1 MQSCIGR
8 GTILIVEDEQVM
20 LRVVEKVLLQHGY
33 QVLVAS
39 DGEEAIEVYRR
50 HKLEIDVVLLDV
62 DLPKLTGWDVLVKMK
77 EENQDV
83 RVVIAAGFLE
93 PKMKTEMS
101 RVPGKHFVDKPY
113 MLDEVVETLQSL
125 IDAPVAS
132 SGSNTPATSIT
143 SMRSRIIRLSKL

>member
-8 GTILIVEDEQVM
+8 GTILIVEDEQLM
-20 LRVVEKVLLQHGY
+20 LRLVEKVLLQHGY

-62 DLPKLTGWDVLVKMK
+62 GLPKLTGWDVLLKMK
-77 EENQDV
+77 EENPDV
-83 RVVIAAGFLE
+83 RVVIATGFLE
-93 PKMKTEMS
+93 PKMKTEMF
-101 RVPGKHFVDKPY
+101 RVTVKHFLDKPY

-132 SGSNTPATSIT
+132 SGSNTQVT
-143 SMRSRIIRLSKL
+143 

>member
-1 MQSCIGR
+1 MTDAKLHGR

-20 LRVVEKVLLQHGY
+20 LRLVEKVLLQHGY

-62 DLPKLTGWDVLVKMK
+62 DLPKLTGWDVLLKMK
-77 EENQDV
+77 EDNPDV
-83 RVVIAAGFLE
+83 RVVIATGFLE
-93 PKMKTEMS
+93 PKMKTEMF
-101 RVPGKHFVDKPY
+101 RVTVKHFVDKPY

-132 SGSNTPATSIT
+132 SGSNTPVT
-143 SMRSRIIRLSKL
+143 

>member
-20 LRVVEKVLLQHGY
+20 LRLVEKVLLQHGY

-62 DLPKLTGWDVLVKMK
+62 DLPKLTGWDVLLKMK
-77 EENQDV
+77 EENPDV
-83 RVVIAAGFLE
+83 RVVIATGFLE
-93 PKMKTEMS
+93 PKMKTAMS
-101 RVPGKHFVDKPY
+101 RVTVKHFVDKPY

-125 IDAPVAS
+125 IDAPVAP
-132 SGSNTPATSIT
+132 SGSNTPVT
-143 SMRSRIIRLSKL
+143 

>member
-1 MQSCIGR
+1 MQSCNGR
-8 GTILIVEDEQVM
+8 GTILIVEDEQLM
-20 LRVVEKVLLQHGY
+20 LRLVEKVLLQHGY

-62 DLPKLTGWDVLVKMK
+62 GLPKLTGWDVLLKMK
-77 EENQDV
+77 EENPDV
-83 RVVIAAGFLE
+83 RVVIATGFLE

-101 RVPGKHFVDKPY
+101 RVTVKHFIDIPY

-132 SGSNTPATSIT
+132 SGSNTPVI
-143 SMRSRIIRLSKL
+143 

>member
-8 GTILIVEDEQVM
+8 GTILIVEDEQLM
-20 LRVVEKVLLQHGY
+20 LRLVEKVLLQHGY

-39 DGEEAIEVYRR
+39 DGEAAIEVYRR

-62 DLPKLTGWDVLVKMK
+62 GLPKLTGWDVLLKMK
-77 EENQDV
+77 EENSDV
-83 RVVIAAGFLE
+83 RVVIATGFLE

-101 RVPGKHFVDKPY
+101 RAAVKHFVDKPY
-113 MLDEVVETLQSL
+113 ILDDLVETLQSL

-132 SGSNTPATSIT
+132 SGSNTPVT
-143 SMRSRIIRLSKL
+143 

>member
-20 LRVVEKVLLQHGY
+20 LRLVEKVLLQHGY

-62 DLPKLTGWDVLVKMK
+62 DLPKLTGWDVLLKMK
-77 EENQDV
+77 EENPDV
-83 RVVIAAGFLE
+83 RVVIATGFLE
-93 PKMKTEMS
+93 PKMKTEMF
-101 RVPGKHFVDKPY
+101 RVTVKHFVDKPY
-113 MLDEVVETLQSL
+113 MLDEVVETLQTL

-132 SGSNTPATSIT
+132 SGSNTPVT
-143 SMRSRIIRLSKL
+143 

>member
-62 DLPKLTGWDVLVKMK
+62 DLPKLTGWDVLLKMK
-77 EENQDV
+77 EENPDV
-83 RVVIAAGFLE
+83 RVVIATGFLE
-93 PKMKTEMS
+93 PKMKTCLLYTSDAADERS
-101 RVPGKHFVDKPY
+101 SVD
-113 MLDEVVETLQSL
+113 L
-125 IDAPVAS
+125 
-132 SGSNTPATSIT
+132 
-143 SMRSRIIRLSKL
+143 

>member
-1 MQSCIGR
+1 MQSCIAR
-8 GTILIVEDEQVM
+8 GTILIVEDEQHM
-20 LRVVEKVLLQHGY
+20 LRLLEKVLLQHGY

-62 DLPKLTGWDVLVKMK
+62 GLPKLTGWDVLLKMK
-77 EENQDV
+77 EENPDV
-83 RVVIAAGFLE
+83 RVVIATGFLE

-101 RVPGKHFVDKPY
+101 CVTVKHFVDKPY

-132 SGSNTPATSIT
+132 SGSNTPVT
-143 SMRSRIIRLSKL
+143 

>member
-8 GTILIVEDEQVM
+8 GTILIVEDEQLM
-20 LRVVEKVLLQHGY
+20 LRLVEKVLLQHGY

-39 DGEEAIEVYRR
+39 DGAEAIEVYRR

-62 DLPKLTGWDVLVKMK
+62 GLPKLTGWDALLKMK
-77 EENQDV
+77 EENPDV
-83 RVVIAAGFLE
+83 RVVIATGFLE
-93 PKMKTEMS
+93 PKMKTEMF
-101 RVPGKHFVDKPY
+101 RVTVKHFLDKPY

-132 SGSNTPATSIT
+132 SGSNTPVT
-143 SMRSRIIRLSKL
+143 

>member
-20 LRVVEKVLLQHGY
+20 LRLVEKVLLQHGY

-62 DLPKLTGWDVLVKMK
+62 DLPKLTGWDVLLKMK
-77 EENQDV
+77 EENPDV
-83 RVVIAAGFLE
+83 RVVIATGFLE
-93 PKMKTEMS
+93 PKMKTAMS
-101 RVPGKHFVDKPY
+101 RVTVKHFVDKPY

-132 SGSNTPATSIT
+132 SGSNTPVT
-143 SMRSRIIRLSKL
+143 

>member
-1 MQSCIGR
+1 VTDAKLHGR
-8 GTILIVEDEQVM
+8 GTIFIVEDERLM
-20 LRVVEKVLLQHGY
+20 LRLVEKVLLQHGY

-62 DLPKLTGWDVLVKMK
+62 DLPKLTGWDVLLKMK
-77 EENQDV
+77 EENPDV
-83 RVVIAAGFLE
+83 RVVIATGFLE
-93 PKMKTEMS
+93 PKMKTEMF
-101 RVPGKHFVDKPY
+101 RVTVKHFVDKPY

-132 SGSNTPATSIT
+132 SGSNTPVT
-143 SMRSRIIRLSKL
+143 